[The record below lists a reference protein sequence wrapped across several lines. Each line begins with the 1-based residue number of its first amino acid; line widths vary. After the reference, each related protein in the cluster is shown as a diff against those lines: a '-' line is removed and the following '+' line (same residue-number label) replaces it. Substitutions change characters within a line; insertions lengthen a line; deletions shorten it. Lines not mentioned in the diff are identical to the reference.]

1 MPLLQQINS
10 DLKAALKN
18 KDSIRVSTL
27 RLLISAINYFL
38 IDERKDTL
46 SDDAVI
52 GIIQKQ
58 VKQRNDSIESYQKG
72 GRNELKEKEQAEL
85 HILESYL
92 PQQLSDE
99 DLLQL
104 VKDVIS
110 DVGAT
115 SKKDMGLVIKNV
127 LEKGKGVVDGKRA
140 SQCVSTFLK

>member
-72 GRNELKEKEQAEL
+72 GRNDLKEKEQAEL

-110 DVGAT
+110 EVGAT

>member
-52 GIIQKQ
+52 GIIQK
-58 VKQRNDSIESYQKG
+58 
-72 GRNELKEKEQAEL
+72 
-85 HILESYL
+85 
-92 PQQLSDE
+92 
-99 DLLQL
+99 
-104 VKDVIS
+104 
-110 DVGAT
+110 
-115 SKKDMGLVIKNV
+115 
-127 LEKGKGVVDGKRA
+127 
-140 SQCVSTFLK
+140 